1 MSHFVIHSKKIRQF
15 VGVSEQIASKI
26 SAPRNTR
33 LTGQK
38 KNFMDGKI

>member
-1 MSHFVIHSKKIRQF
+1 MVIRNKKIRQLT
-15 VGVSEQIASKI
+15 GVSEQVARKI

-33 LTGQK
+33 LKGQK